1 MEAWSRPAINAG
13 RWYATNIR
21 RYDRLLYLATAPQQA
36 GRTNVLEWG
45 TAAAYRVKRSDDPLL
60 EVLIGSMTVPRP
72 ARRQFTDPALP
83 SIANVVRLLSA
94 PLLSGVSGAA
104 ATTSAMLPVVWSR
117 RRGIRAGEVR
127 LGVLA
132 EQALVGDDGGAGAD
146 GSRAGLFSI
155 WRAASRLP

>member
-1 MEAWSRPAINAG
+1 MVGAARG
-13 RWYATNIR
+13 LTRDIR

-60 EVLIGSMTVPRP
+60 EVLIGSMTVSRP

-83 SIANVVRLLSA
+83 SIANVVRLLS

-104 ATTSAMLPVVWSR
+104 AATSAMLPVV
-117 RRGIRAGEVR
+117 
-127 LGVLA
+127 
-132 EQALVGDDGGAGAD
+132 
-146 GSRAGLFSI
+146 
-155 WRAASRLP
+155 